1 MRLSIMKNSKN
12 DKKFDVHYCEFMMNF
27 SLKLNLNAS
36 CYLRCSDIPIPLQIY
51 IYTYIHSYINLFRR
65 LHSIPFV

>member
-1 MRLSIMKNSKN
+1 MRLSMMKNSKN
-12 DKKFDVHYCEFMMNF
+12 DRKFDVHYCEFMMNF

-51 IYTYIHSYINLFRR
+51 IYIYLYTFIYQ
-65 LHSIPFV
+65 FVPTLT